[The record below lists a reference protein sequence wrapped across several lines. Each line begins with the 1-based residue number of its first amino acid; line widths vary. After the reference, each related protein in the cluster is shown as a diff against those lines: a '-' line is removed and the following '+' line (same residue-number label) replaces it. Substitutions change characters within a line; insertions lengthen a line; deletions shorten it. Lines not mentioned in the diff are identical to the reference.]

1 MIHTI
6 KNYTS
11 VLLILLMAGLTA
23 CGSPPQLTPLSNNA
37 VILAFGDSL
46 TYGIGAD
53 KQQAYPE
60 HLQKMLSKTVINAG
74 VPGEVSK
81 TGLARLGDLLK
92 RHHPELLILCHGG
105 NDILR
110 HSNLK
115 QTKDNLQQMI
125 DLARANNT
133 QVVLIGVPQFGIF
146 LSSAA
151 FYQELAESNQIP
163 LENTALSDIL
173 ADIRLKSDQIHPNAK
188 GYAMFANRIYDLL
201 QQTGAISKAI

>member
-11 VLLILLMAGLTA
+11 LLLILLMAGLTA
-23 CGSPPQLTPLSNNA
+23 CDSSPQLTPLTNNA

-46 TYGIGAD
+46 THGTGAD
-53 KQQAYPE
+53 KQQAYPD
-60 HLQKMLSKTVINAG
+60 HLQQMLSKTVINAG
-74 VPGEVSK
+74 VPGEISR
-81 TGLARLGDLLK
+81 TGLARLGQLLK
-92 RHHPELLILCHGG
+92 RHRPELLILCHGG
-105 NDILR
+105 NDILH

-125 DLARANNT
+125 DMAKANNT

-146 LSSAA
+146 LSPVA
-151 FYQELAESNQIP
+151 FYTELAESNQIP

-173 ADIRLKSDQIHPNAK
+173 ADNRLKSDQIHPNSK
-188 GYAMFANRIYDLL
+188 GYEVFAKRIHTLL
-201 QQTGAISKAI
+201 LKSGAI

>member
-11 VLLILLMAGLTA
+11 LLLILLMAGLTA
-23 CGSPPQLTPLSNNA
+23 CDSSPQLTPLSNNA

-46 TYGIGAD
+46 TFGTGAER
-53 KQQAYPE
+53 QQSYPAR
-60 HLQKMLSKTVINAG
+60 LQGMLSKTVINAG
-74 VPGEVSK
+74 VPGEISK
-81 TGLARLGDLLK
+81 TGLIRLTSLLK
-92 RHHPELLILCHGG
+92 RHRPELLILCHGG

-125 DLARANNT
+125 DLARTNNT
-133 QVVLIGVPQFGIF
+133 QVVLVAVPEFGIF
-146 LSSAA
+146 LSPLPL
-151 FYQELAESNQIP
+151 YKELAVSNQIP

-173 ADIRLKSDQIHPNAK
+173 ADNRLKSDQIHPNSK
-188 GYAMFANRIYDLL
+188 GYKVFAERIHSLL
-201 QQTGAISKAI
+201 QQTEAI

>member
-6 KNYTS
+6 KNYAAVFL
-11 VLLILLMAGLTA
+11 VLLVTGLTA
-23 CGSPPQLTPLSNNA
+23 CGSPPQLTPLTDNA

-46 TYGIGAD
+46 THGTGAD
-53 KQQAYPE
+53 KQQAYPD
-60 HLQKMLSKTVINAG
+60 HLQQMLSKTVINAG
-74 VPGEVSK
+74 VPGEISR
-81 TGLARLGDLLK
+81 TGLARLGQLLK

-105 NDILR
+105 NDILH

-125 DLARANNT
+125 DMAKANNT

-146 LSSAA
+146 LSPVA
-151 FYQELAESNQIP
+151 FYTELAESNQIP

-173 ADIRLKSDQIHPNAK
+173 ADNRLKSDQIHPNSK
-188 GYAMFANRIYDLL
+188 GYEVFAKRIHTLL
-201 QQTGAISKAI
+201 LKSGAI